1 MSVRGIYNLGDFYK
15 LEDTKQKMYL
25 KGLAKMIPNYTSK
38 ILRVKIIP
46 FIEKEITTEKNNAEL
61 ISILIYILE
70 KKLIPNKLDQKELI
84 WPIFKKLIHGK
95 KISGQV
101 LYLIISFVKVVC
113 ELLSRKEIEENII
126 GKFIKLII

>member
-1 MSVRGIYNLGDFYK
+1 
-15 LEDTKQKMYL
+15 
-25 KGLAKMIPNYTSK
+25 MIPNYTSK

-70 KKLIPNKLDQKELI
+70 KKLIPNKTDQKELI

-113 ELLSRKEIEENII
+113 ELLTRKEIEENII